1 MATAAKPAKVK
12 LNPELLRAHKA
23 YEAAINSN
31 DTERVMA
38 MYDKDAEILQPD
50 GQIVS
55 GHRNIRKWVSDY
67 FKAYQT
73 HWKKVPLKNFVMGEY
88 GFDEGIDTAV
98 DIPRNGGDPIQY
110 DCKGILVYKR
120 QKTGEWLI
128 FRDIWN
134 NNKPPKKLAKAK

>member
-1 MATAAKPAKVK
+1 MPAKSASKPNPK
-12 LNPELLRAHKA
+12 LDPELLRAHKA

-31 DTERVMA
+31 DTDKVMA
-38 MYDKDAEILQPD
+38 MYDKDAEIMQPD
-50 GQIVS
+50 GPIVS
-55 GHRNIRKWVSDY
+55 GTRNIRKWVDGY
-67 FKAYQT
+67 FEQFKT
-73 HWKKVPLKNFVMGEY
+73 HWKKVPLKNFVLGEY

-98 DIPRNGGDPIQY
+98 DTPRDGGKAIHW

-134 NNKPPKKLAKAK
+134 NNRPPR

>member
-1 MATAAKPAKVK
+1 MKTKTATRRTKPK
-12 LNPELLRAHKA
+12 LDPELLRAHKA

-31 DTERVMA
+31 DTDRVMA

-50 GQIVS
+50 GPLVTGQ
-55 GHRNIRKWVSDY
+55 RNIRKWVSDY
-67 FKAYQT
+67 FKQYKT
-73 HWKKVPLKNFVMGEY
+73 RWKKVPLKNFVFGDY

-98 DIPRNGGDPIQY
+98 DTPRDGGKPIRW

-120 QKTGEWLI
+120 QASGEWLI

-134 NNKPPKKLAKAK
+134 NNKPPA